1 MAGTGNMAAL
11 HGGAVHPARPQGA
24 GAAALAGL
32 MAQLAP
38 GQPPAAQ
45 RPGTAPGSAPASFGV
60 GSGSVVTA
68 GAAAS
73 PATAAFGAV
82 SGAPNTVL
90 AVGGPVGAAP
100 SPVSGSGLPPASP
113 ASLSPAALAATVTAL
128 HQSGQASTLLRLDPP
143 GLGTL
148 AVHVGLGAAGQVN
161 VLFIP
166 AVAQTAS
173 FLHAGLDGLRHALGQ
188 AGLSL
193 GQAQVGGQF
202 TGQSGGHSAPKGK
215 PGAGYPPAGTVG
227 GSAGASIRPAP
238 PAAEGLSA
246 YA

>member
-1 MAGTGNMAAL
+1 MAGAGTVAAP
-11 HGGAVHPARPQGA
+11 HGAVTYPAHPQGA
-24 GAAALAGL
+24 AVVAVAGSV
-32 MAQLAP
+32 ARVAP
-38 GQPPAAQ
+38 GAVPDAQ
-45 RPGTAPGSAPASFGV
+45 RPHTASGSAPASFGL
-60 GSGSVVTA
+60 GSGSVSP

-73 PATAAFGAV
+73 PSAAALGAV
-82 SGAPNTVL
+82 SGAPNPGM
-90 AVGGPVGAAP
+90 AVGGPVGATPPA
-100 SPVSGSGLPPASP
+100 VSGAGALPALPT
-113 ASLSPAALAATVTAL
+113 SLSPAALAATVTAL

-202 TGQSGGHSAPKGK
+202 TGQSGGHAGPQGR
-215 PGAGYPPAGTVG
+215 PAAGYPPAGTVG
-227 GSAGASIRPAP
+227 GSADVPIRPAAP
-238 PAAEGLSA
+238 VAEGLSA